1 MNFDDAAAAFIPFE
15 TLVTTGTYRP
25 TNFDSTDAFPTPA
38 PAGPY
43 GTTLGVFNEHNP
55 NGTWALYVVDD
66 AAADVGQLPAG
77 WSLGIE
83 TSDPLPPTIEI
94 TSPADG
100 AQYLLNHPV
109 NADYGCTDETGPAG
123 VVTCAG
129 PVPTGTALAA
139 STVGLHTFTVT
150 AEDVDGN
157 SATRTHNYSVV
168 YPFSGFLQ
176 PVDNAG
182 SGPVPVVNTAKAGS
196 AIPVKFRLGGNQ
208 GLAIFPG
215 GTPVSKPM
223 NCDGSATADPV
234 EQTVT
239 AGSSSLQYDAT
250 TDTYTYVWKTEKRWA
265 ATCRVLFVTLND
277 GTEYPA
283 YFRFTK

>member
-1 MNFDDAAAAFIPFE
+1 
-15 TLVTTGTYRP
+15 
-25 TNFDSTDAFPTPA
+25 
-38 PAGPY
+38 
-43 GTTLGVFNEHNP
+43 
-55 NGTWALYVVDD
+55 
-66 AAADVGQLPAG
+66 
-77 WSLGIE
+77 
-83 TSDPLPPTIEI
+83 
-94 TSPADG
+94 
-100 AQYLLNHPV
+100 
-109 NADYGCTDETGPAG
+109 
-123 VVTCAG
+123 
-129 PVPTGTALAA
+129 
-139 STVGLHTFTVT
+139 
-150 AEDVDGN
+150 
-157 SATRTHNYSVV
+157 V

-223 NCDGSATADPV
+223 NCDGSATTDPV